1 MFVSVS
7 GVCDSVT
14 TTMFAPMSCHAAD
27 LDGGLSHSCTAN
39 VVVAM
44 HFEELVFSHCQCL
57 LQRVFVSIG
66 R

>member
-44 HFEELVFSHCQCL
+44 HFEELVL
-57 LQRVFVSIG
+57 RVEQRAQPA